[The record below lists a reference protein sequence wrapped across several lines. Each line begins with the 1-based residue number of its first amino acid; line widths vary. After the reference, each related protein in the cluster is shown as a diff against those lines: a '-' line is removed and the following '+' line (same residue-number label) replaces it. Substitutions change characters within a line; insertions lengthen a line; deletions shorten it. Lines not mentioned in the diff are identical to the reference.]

1 MEEGRSDGSNEG
13 SDGEY
18 PDVNIDENCSDM
30 KTIYLRKTKV
40 TLTIRIVC

>member
-30 KTIYLRKTKV
+30 KRMRERARVNTQGLV
-40 TLTIRIVC
+40 D